1 MNWAAVAKSE
11 PVKAAPVDDGG
22 APKPRVAV
30 VDANAII
37 TQHGLLNLIRF
48 ADKCVTTPE
57 VLREVRD
64 KQSRQALAA
73 LPFTIE
79 TQEPADD
86 SVKAGGCCRSLV
98 WYGVIRW
105 ALGTHVGTT
114 GSCSG
119 QAQHP
124 AMTPTVPFAAHNLRP
139 QPSLPPL
146 LYLNLQSSALLAPP
160 ATSTRCPPR
169 MCA

>member
-64 KQSRQALAA
+64 KQSRQTLAA

-86 SVKAGGCCRSLV
+86 SVKAGGCPGRVAWSEMT
-98 WYGVIRW
+98 WW
-105 ALGTHVGTT
+105 ALGMHMGQPHN
-114 GSCSG
+114 CSG
-119 QAQHP
+119 PAASSQAPGTGRDWP
-124 AMTPTVPFAAHNLRP
+124 ARRP
-139 QPSLPPL
+139 QP
-146 LYLNLQSSALLAPP
+146 APRP
-160 ATSTRCPPR
+160 AFLCSRPFCTCHRRHPR
-169 MCA
+169 AVLC